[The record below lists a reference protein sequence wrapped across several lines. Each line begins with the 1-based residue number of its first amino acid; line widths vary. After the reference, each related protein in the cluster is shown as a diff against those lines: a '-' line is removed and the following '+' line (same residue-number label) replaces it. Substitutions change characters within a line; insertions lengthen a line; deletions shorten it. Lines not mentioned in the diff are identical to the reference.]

1 MTVRSPVKLGAGGI
15 PTEMTA
21 AEKEEIIKRG
31 VYLYGAPSGS
41 GTYANLPPVYL
52 EFGLVNGNL
61 NQMHDNRDTAG
72 AAVTDASGPLT
83 SISASSNAND
93 AAGTSINDHI
103 SMAIGNSTTAAS
115 GHDIGEDVTDVSN
128 LGFPLYLDGGNLVA
142 MTKDDFLDTFVFPT
156 IERLVDGND
165 HDGTIKIDQGNLV
178 GEVAGHS
185 PVSVGNAVF
194 SDSRF
199 DAQLLHGLSASGTT
213 VTDDGSNLSSWF
225 SRLTGAGVDQPT
237 TVTSN
242 TRYYMHIANSG
253 NSYGTPTHA
262 LPLKY
267 LHNTTSINEFSQ
279 TEFDDIFRKLIKF
292 TAINTSP
299 YRIKYQIRLSA
310 TAHPTPGQHKE
321 SGSLV
326 SFPSDPSYAGGWNA
340 KGETMTDTT
349 LNGQVELKKQ
359 FGADDYAAQ
368 IMPTGSPEVEGAYQ
382 LMIYRD

>member
-52 EFGLVNGNL
+52 EWGSVNGNL

-72 AAVTDASGPLT
+72 AAATNVSSLP
-83 SISASSNAND
+83 SASNNAND
-93 AAGTSINDHI
+93 AAATSINDHI
-103 SMAIGNSTTAAS
+103 SMAIGNSTTAAA
-115 GHDIGEDVTDVSN
+115 GHDVGEDITDTTN
-128 LGFPLYLDGGNLVA
+128 LTFPLYIDGGNLVA
-142 MTKDDFLDTFVFPT
+142 MTKGDFLDTFVFPT

-165 HDGTIKIDQGNLV
+165 HDGTIKIDQDNSG
-178 GEVAGHS
+178 VAGHS
-185 PVSVGNAVF
+185 PVSAGNAVF

-199 DAQLLHGLSASGTT
+199 NAQALHGLAAAGSV
-213 VTDDGSNLSSWF
+213 VTDNGSNLSGWT
-225 SRLTGAGVDQPT
+225 SRLTGGSVDQPSPI
-237 TVTSN
+237 TSN
-242 TRYYMHIANSG
+242 TFYYMHIANSG

-262 LPLKY
+262 LPVKY

-326 SFPSDPSYAGGWNA
+326 SFPSDPNHQGGWNS

-349 LNGQVELKKQ
+349 LNGQVELRKQ